1 MIGTLI
7 GLLDLMEKL
16 KSIKWTI
23 KRGMHLFFNCFLS
36 DFVDFIFY
44 TNAKLLDIEGG
55 VKFQTTVSRDDKIIQ
70 ACSDRHIHI
79 VSVYFISKT
88 ILLVGD

>member
-36 DFVDFIFY
+36 DFVYFIFY

-55 VKFQTTVSRDDKIIQ
+55 VKFQTTVSRDDKIIH
-70 ACSDRHIHI
+70 ARSDRYI
-79 VSVYFISKT
+79 
-88 ILLVGD
+88 